1 VTKYFRLVIQMKKL
15 TRAYFEEAKWSH
27 SASYIPTFEEY
38 MKVAL
43 DSSGY
48 MMAATTSLVGI
59 GDNLINKNVMDWVT
73 HEPLIVQASTVIAR
87 LMDDMAGHEVRMC
100 YAS

>member
-1 VTKYFRLVIQMKKL
+1 
-15 TRAYFEEAKWSH
+15 
-27 SASYIPTFEEY
+27 